1 MILSDTLRWNISG
14 SLIPKEFF
22 AQLSLEHLKPSS
34 FFCIFF
40 LFTLYLV
47 FLQFTLSSLMCYS
60 SLKKKKPSKVQS
72 RGHLIIISFTPEKII
87 PLRLLV
93 IYDYVFFYV
102 WLGSPRRALP
112 SAYRSY
118 LSVLSHL
125 LYIF

>member
-40 LFTLYLV
+40 VYLIFGFLTIYSFKSDV
-47 FLQFTLSSLMCYS
+47 LQFL
-60 SLKKKKPSKVQS
+60 KKKPSKVQS
-72 RGHLIIISFTPEKII
+72 RGHLIIISFTPEKKI

>member
-40 LFTLYLV
+40 VYLIFGFLTIYSFKSDV
-47 FLQFTLSSLMCYS
+47 LQFL
-60 SLKKKKPSKVQS
+60 KKKPSKVQS
-72 RGHLIIISFTPEKII
+72 RGHLIIISFTPEKKNSAKTAS
-87 PLRLLV
+87 L
-93 IYDYVFFYV
+93 FFYV